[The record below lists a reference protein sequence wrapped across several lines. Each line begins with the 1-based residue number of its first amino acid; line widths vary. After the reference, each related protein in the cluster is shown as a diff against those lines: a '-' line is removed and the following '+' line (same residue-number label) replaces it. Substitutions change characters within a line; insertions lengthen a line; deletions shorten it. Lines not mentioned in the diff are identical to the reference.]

1 MTDEERDDRGNLGF
15 LASRFLRAGA
25 EAVAQTGE
33 RLRERGEDLKPRDIV
48 RGAAGLTARGKDEV
62 MALLAREVRSYIE
75 HLGLVEEVERFATT
89 HTLEVNASFRL
100 KPLGEAEEEGDEP
113 GVDDDEAT
121 EPETPEEP
129 SPSPTDSGA

>member
-1 MTDEERDDRGNLGF
+1 MTDDRQDDRRDLTF

-33 RLRERGEDLKPRDIV
+33 KIRERGEDLKPRDLV

-62 MALLAREVRSYIE
+62 MAIMAREVRNYIE

-89 HTLEVNASFRL
+89 HSLEVNATFRL
-100 KPLGEAEEEGDEP
+100 KPVEPAPEGPGDES
-113 GVDDDEAT
+113 
-121 EPETPEEP
+121 PEEVSEED
-129 SPSPTDSGA
+129 SPEPISLSPEE

>member
-1 MTDEERDDRGNLGF
+1 MSDDRQDDRRDLTF

-33 RLRERGEDLKPRDIV
+33 KIRERGEDLKPRDLV

-62 MALLAREVRSYIE
+62 MAIMAREVRNYIE

-89 HTLEVNASFRL
+89 HSLEVNATFRL
-100 KPLGEAEEEGDEP
+100 KPVGPDSESASDEFEDEPEPDLSEGDSPEAPSLSP
-113 GVDDDEAT
+113 GE
-121 EPETPEEP
+121 
-129 SPSPTDSGA
+129 